1 MDTGNVSKDTTIM
14 EKKMLV
20 TISDY
25 QRLVGLIEFSAIKY
39 RDTGGVDDLLS
50 NLMGARIVAQEK
62 IPDKII
68 TMNSTVRLRHVP
80 TGEETEVTLVY
91 PHDAKG
97 TDKISVLSSLGAA
110 LVGQQEGETI
120 TWKSKGRKY
129 TAEIVELVFQP
140 EAAGDYYL

>member
-1 MDTGNVSKDTTIM
+1 M

-62 IPDKII
+62 IPEKIV
-68 TMNSTVRLRHVP
+68 TMNSTVRLRIVS
-80 TGEETEVTLVY
+80 TGDETEVTLVY
-91 PHDAKG
+91 PHDVKG
-97 TDKISVLSSLGAA
+97 TNKISVLSSLGAA

-120 TWKSKGRKY
+120 SWKAKGRKH
-129 TAEIVELVFQP
+129 TAEIVEVVFQP
-140 EAAGDYYL
+140 EAAGDFYL